1 MTRIHKS
8 EDITCIANVKHNM
21 YKLCKQK
28 IRSDIISTSDSPP
41 AVNKIQFHEKL
52 LHNAVTLA
60 LVIPSETHV
69 ISKLK
74 KIEFIISCNFRVDTF
89 LVKLLY
95 LVVIL
100 HRLYLQEREVQYQL
114 SEKKWL
120 LPTKNSGMKK
130 KIIGFDCIS

>member
-95 LVVIL
+95 LVVIFYYPL
-100 HRLYLQEREVQYQL
+100 HLLRGTLRQNQEE
-114 SEKKWL
+114 KWL
-120 LPTKNSGMKK
+120 SPTKNLGMKN
-130 KIIGFDCIS
+130 KIFFCY